1 MIHTHI
7 VVDVLATNVEQSV
20 REVAIRHLQAVVQR
34 PERCT
39 ETRTDPGETTAG
51 RRVRLEHDEGL
62 PGLLRDHCRV
72 QVRLNN
78 AHAGG
83 VVEVLRK
90 LDLRVYRS
98 AKALVDGS
106 AVVIRVA
113 VGR

>member
-62 PGLLRDHCRV
+62 LNLLPDHASVC
-72 QVRLNN
+72 QL
-78 AHAGG
+78 AADTDTGG
-83 VVEVLRK
+83 VLEVERK
-90 LDLRVYRS
+90 LSLLVLGITQTR
-98 AKALVDGS
+98 VDGS
-106 AVVIRVA
+106 TIVIGIPA
-113 VGR
+113 AK